1 MFWLFF
7 FYKSILE
14 LRSLFKKYMP
24 SVCAMVKEYRIVLI
38 LFCLNWIHK
47 FFNVSQ
53 LLRLIHTK
61 VQSLNIHT
69 LLVITILESRLWTR
83 YLIPLMLCVLILYIS
98 GRTNSLKLAPNDR
111 FLKKLFFLI
120 LIFSQ
125 SFCQKSA
132 ERKSPKKYFLY
143 FVLISG
149 LGFEPLAFRLISQYT
164 EY

>member
-69 LLVITILESRLWTR
+69 LLVITILKSGLWTR

-98 GRTNSLKLAPNDR
+98 DGTNSLN
-111 FLKKLFFLI
+111 
-120 LIFSQ
+120 FSWQ
-125 SFCQKSA
+125 FYFTLRNFCQKFA
-132 ERKSPKKYFLY
+132 ERKSRRNNFCI
-143 FVLISG
+143 FVLMSD
-149 LGFEPLAFRLISQYT
+149 LGFEPWLYV
-164 EY
+164 